1 MMEIRAKDGLFD
13 IVIRGRG
20 TWAAARRHVQSASFG
35 LNESSH
41 PNARVLQAKYKHETD
56 RVVGSPWADRA
67 INSVM

>member
-1 MMEIRAKDGLFD
+1 MMEIRAKGELFD

-20 TWAAARRHVQSASFG
+20 TWAAACRHVRSESFER
-35 LNESSH
+35 NESSH
-41 PNARVLQAKYKHETD
+41 PNARVLLSKYKHETD